1 MMGNGKSWVL
11 RHFLKLAKCHREY
24 AGGHGSRNGLAAS
37 SGGCACLAGG
47 KVMVGQAPRCWFGGK
62 WVTSENS
69 GIRQSAPGIYQG
81 GMFQGR
87 SGISSSGDVPDWQEV
102 VGSGDGWPRPR

>member
-1 MMGNGKSWVL
+1 
-11 RHFLKLAKCHREY
+11 
-24 AGGHGSRNGLAAS
+24 
-37 SGGCACLAGG
+37 
-47 KVMVGQAPRCWFGGK
+47 
-62 WVTSENS
+62 VTSEIS

-102 VGSGDGWPRPR
+102 GGGSVMVGQAQDDGFVAKG